1 MEVKAHLQFKPL
13 DLTTL
18 ERELNNRKPLF
29 YRKRPQETPDNSNN
43 ARPGEEREDTKRSVT
58 FCFCNLG
65 EFWRSGGGSKDIIKD
80 GCGQRDV
87 THWV

>member
-18 ERELNNRKPLF
+18 ERELNNRKLLF

-58 FCFCNLG
+58 FCFCN
-65 EFWRSGGGSKDIIKD
+65 
-80 GCGQRDV
+80 
-87 THWV
+87 